1 MRQDYVDQ
9 IRKIMNSLSVVNET
23 PQYDDSELPLG
34 VVAKISPEELNLY
47 FDHYGTIANVVE
59 IYKEKNGN
67 DFVAGG
73 LLDNGVLINI
83 VNLMTQ
89 NKVYPVNPTQLKK
102 DYIQVNHV
110 MIAEE
115 FAKQGLVTAVYE
127 YIARRIDVVSD
138 NIQFRGA
145 KRLWKSLAKTSS
157 VYIQVFDGKIND
169 YIRDNKNNVIV
180 YNSSNIDENRIW
192 GDTENQKVLLIASS
206 EIKK

>member
-1 MRQDYVDQ
+1 
-9 IRKIMNSLSVVNET
+9 
-23 PQYDDSELPLG
+23 
-34 VVAKISPEELNLY
+34 
-47 FDHYGTIANVVE
+47 
-59 IYKEKNGN
+59 
-67 DFVAGG
+67 
-73 LLDNGVLINI
+73 
-83 VNLMTQ
+83 
-89 NKVYPVNPTQLKK
+89 
-102 DYIQVNHV
+102 

-169 YIRDNKNNVIV
+169 YIRDYKNNVIV
-180 YNSSNIDENRIW
+180 YNLSNIDENRIW

>member
-180 YNSSNIDENRIW
+180 YNLSNIDENRIW

>member
-169 YIRDNKNNVIV
+169 YIRDYKNNVIV
-180 YNSSNIDENRIW
+180 YNLSNIDENRIW